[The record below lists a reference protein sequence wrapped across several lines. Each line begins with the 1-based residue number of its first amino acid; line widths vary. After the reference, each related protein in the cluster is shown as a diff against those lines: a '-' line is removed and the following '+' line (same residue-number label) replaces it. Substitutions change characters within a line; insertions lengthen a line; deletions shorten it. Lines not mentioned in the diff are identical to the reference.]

1 MSNIFSYAKLQFG
14 NKRGVSMNCFKYIV
28 VVVMLGGLFG
38 TQYHP
43 TQEQIDDILSQ
54 AMHRVWLEAMRAN
67 TAVNAIMPQ
76 VREELL
82 ENLCSSAPAVNF
94 VAHADLSD
102 SVTSA
107 GNTSAS
113 IFVSMDNQNS
123 WIENSDVNPID
134 FPGYDNTWGATT
146 TTSGGNSVN
155 WYLWG
160 SVDSGSLGLD
170 FGQITVSQ
178 SPYNGSNMWPPSDN
192 LYALLLEDSNA
203 DTGSGQDIVNL
214 KVTYSDNKL
223 YTSMGLEG
231 SCCNE
236 GSFFGPWNLYAIA
249 IVNPDALENGVAYAY
264 AYGDGGLGQLYPGIY
279 KISGDFSSGV
289 GEVGGFEI
297 LSENFDYTTAGNQL
311 QASSLLST
319 ITNDSDWGEW
329 PNSYNG
335 IAVVGV
341 TVEAGLDGLDVA
353 ITVLDSTNPGL
364 FIMSTQSQYS
374 NTAPVLL
381 NPDYTNGTLSVTY
394 LDNENN
400 LAKNHEVFIEGDMVF
415 TMVPSSHTY
424 SEGVIFSLTD
434 INTSGVVTFSF
445 SDGAEAVSLDFDLG
459 GGGESCSM
467 PGDVNG
473 DGGVNVLDIVL
484 TTNLILCQDC
494 PDNYNMCADL
504 NSDDSLN
511 VLDVVLMVNLILGTM

>member
-1 MSNIFSYAKLQFG
+1 MKYFKYLMVGLFLSGVFG
-14 NKRGVSMNCFKYIV
+14 NQTY
-28 VVVMLGGLFG
+28 
-38 TQYHP
+38 P
-43 TQEQIDDILSQ
+43 TQEQVDEILTQ
-54 AMHRVWLEAMRAN
+54 MMERVWVEAMEASSALN
-67 TAVNAIMPQ
+67 STIPH

-82 ENLCSSAPAVNF
+82 ENLCSSAPNINF
-94 VAHADLSD
+94 VTHADLSD
-102 SVTSA
+102 SITSA

-123 WIENSDVNPID
+123 WIENSDVNPINL
-134 FPGYDNTWGATT
+134 PGYENTWGATT
-146 TTSGGNSVN
+146 STSGGGNVN

-170 FGQITVSQ
+170 FGQINVSQ
-178 SPYNGSNMWPPSDN
+178 SPYNESNMWPPSDN

-203 DTGSGQDIVNL
+203 DTGSGQDIINL
-214 KVTYSDNKL
+214 KVTYSGNKL

-279 KISGDFSSGV
+279 KINGDFSSGV

-297 LSENFDYTTAGNQL
+297 LSENFDYSTAGNQL

-335 IAVVGV
+335 VAVVGV

-364 FIMSTQSQYS
+364 FIMSSQSQGS
-374 NTAPVLL
+374 NSAPVLL
-381 NPDYTNGTLSVTY
+381 SPEYEDGIVSVTY
-394 LDNENN
+394 MDNENN
-400 LAKNHEVFIEGDMVF
+400 LATSHDVFVEDMGFVM
-415 TMVPSSHTY
+415 TPDSHTY
-424 SEGVIFSLTD
+424 SD
-434 INTSGVVTFSF
+434 GVVFSAEIGGGHSLATFVF
-445 SDGAEAVSLDFDLG
+445 DDGAELVNLDFELG
-459 GGGESCSM
+459 GNDTCSN
-467 PGDVNG
+467 PGDVND
-473 DGGVNVLDIVL
+473 DGQINVIDIVL

-494 PDNYNMCADL
+494 PDNYNACSDI
-504 NSDDSLN
+504 NSDGNLN
-511 VLDVVLMVNLILGTM
+511 VLDIVLIVNLILG